1 MSEIE
6 IELEDILLAKQ
17 RFEAIKKQ
25 HEFQEFLKMD
35 QKSLEEKSSLS
46 QEDRNKL
53 NGLNAVL
60 VHSESV
66 KRSTWLLFRDQLQ
79 TLMRSSR
86 IGMVQELTEP
96 KSAEDLDVVDNTGA
110 TN

>member
-6 IELEDILLAKQ
+6 IELEGILLAKQ

-53 NGLNAVL
+53 NGLNALL
-60 VHSESV
+60 VHSDCFI
-66 KRSTWLLFRDQLQ
+66 FRMIL
-79 TLMRSSR
+79 
-86 IGMVQELTEP
+86 
-96 KSAEDLDVVDNTGA
+96 
-110 TN
+110 